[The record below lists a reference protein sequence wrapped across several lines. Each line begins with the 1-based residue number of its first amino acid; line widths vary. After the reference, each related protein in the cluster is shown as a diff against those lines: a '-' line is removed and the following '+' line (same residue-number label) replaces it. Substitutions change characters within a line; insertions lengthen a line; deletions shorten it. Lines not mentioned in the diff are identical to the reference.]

1 MPLPTLK
8 TRRLTLRPLAME
20 DAPALHPWMS
30 DPEVMRFWSTLPH
43 KELAETEA
51 WIRVSVE
58 AQAEGAAHD
67 FAVLHDGKVVGRMAF
82 WQGSEIGFF
91 FDPACQGQGFASE
104 ALKAMIAYAFDT
116 LGFDEITADVDPDNE
131 SSLRLLTRNGF
142 IRTGF
147 AKDTFEI
154 GGKSFD
160 SVYLALR
167 KQRGA

>member
-1 MPLPTLK
+1 MPLSTLK
-8 TRRLTLRPLAME
+8 TPRLTLRPLAME
-20 DAPALHPWMS
+20 DAPALHPWMA

-51 WIRVSVE
+51 WVRISVE
-58 AQAEGAAHD
+58 AQGDGTAHD
-67 FAVLHDGKVVGRMAF
+67 FAVLMGDKVVGRMAF
-82 WQGSEIGFF
+82 WQGAEIGFF
-91 FDPACQGQGFASE
+91 FDPAYQGQGLASE
-104 ALKAMIAYAFDT
+104 ALKAMIAYAFDR

-131 SSLRLLTRNGF
+131 ASLRLLERNGF

-160 SVYLALR
+160 SVYLALKR
-167 KQRGA
+167 P